1 MSHTNIWFFIIPFII
16 AAALPGPAQGTLIA
30 TVMTRGRPSAA
41 AFVVG
46 MVTGNAV
53 WLVATIFGLASIALR
68 YENLFIAIKWCG
80 VAYLLFVAY
89 KLWTAPVDQ
98 ADGATQK
105 PKGFTAGILLTLGN
119 PKALVFFGAIL
130 PQAFD
135 LGSLS
140 VVDALLIIALGILI
154 DTLVQTAYLF
164 GVLRLRVLFNKP
176 EYMRRIN
183 RTAAALIGG
192 CALLVARR

>member
-1 MSHTNIWFFIIPFII
+1 MSHTNILFFVIPFII

-30 TVMTRGRPSAA
+30 TVMTRGRPSAV
-41 AFVVG
+41 AFVIG

-53 WLVATIFGLASIALR
+53 WLIATIFGLASIALR
-68 YENLFIAIKWCG
+68 YENLFIAIKWG
-80 VAYLLFVAY
+80 GILYLLLIAY
-89 KLWTAPVDQ
+89 KLWTAPISQ
-98 ADGATQK
+98 ADSVQQK
-105 PKGFTAGILLTLGN
+105 PKGFTAGVLLTLGN

-140 VVDALLIIALGILI
+140 IVDALFIVTLGVLL
-154 DTLVQTAYLF
+154 DALVQAAYLF
-164 GVLRLRVLFNKP
+164 GILRVRVLFSKP
-176 EYMRRIN
+176 EYMRKVN